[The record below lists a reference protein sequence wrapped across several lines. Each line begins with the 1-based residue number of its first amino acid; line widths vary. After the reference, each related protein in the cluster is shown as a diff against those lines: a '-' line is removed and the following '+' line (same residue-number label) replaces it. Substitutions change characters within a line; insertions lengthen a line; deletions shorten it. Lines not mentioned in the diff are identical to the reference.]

1 MKKIYLLLLFF
12 GLSFQSIYSQN
23 LQLSVY
29 SDVSILTAG
38 PGNELF
44 ETFGH
49 SAIRIKDPVL
59 RLDVVFNYGLF
70 SFNQPNFYTNF
81 AKGKLLY
88 RLGIQPYPNFIENY
102 KADERWM
109 KEQILDLTQKEKQE
123 FFQILQN
130 NARPENASYLYDP
143 YFDNCATKL
152 RDITTRVLG
161 SRVKFDTQYSTQN
174 LTLREL
180 MNIEMPW
187 NTWGSFG
194 INLALGSKLDKVA
207 DASEYMYLPDYVYE
221 AFKSATKAD
230 SNNDKPL
237 IKKEVTLLSFEEKKF
252 VAKWYNPIFIFSLLL
267 FLTIIV
273 TYRDQKRNRRSKW
286 LDFVLFF
293 ISGLLGVFI
302 VFLWFFTDHS
312 TTPNNFNF
320 LWAFAPNL
328 IISFLLFKKELPN
341 WIRKYITLCILLL
354 VIVPLVWFFKI
365 QLFSITIIPIL
376 GMLFVRYYYLIK
388 LLPSKK

>member
-1 MKKIYLLLLFF
+1 MKKFYFLLLVFLF
-12 GLSFQSIYSQN
+12 SFQNIHSQK

-29 SDVSILTAG
+29 SEVSILTAG

-49 SAIRIKDPVL
+49 SAIHIKDPVL
-59 RLDVVFNYGLF
+59 RIDYVFNYGLF
-70 SFNQPNFYTNF
+70 TFNQPNFYTNF

-88 RLGIQPYPNFIENY
+88 RLGVQPYQSFVENY
-102 KADERWM
+102 KVDERWM
-109 KEQILDLTQKEKQE
+109 KKQVLDLTQKEKQA
-123 FFQILQN
+123 FFQILMT
-130 NARPENASYLYDP
+130 NAKQENASYLYDP

-152 RDITTRVLG
+152 RDITKQVLG
-161 SRVKFDTQYSTQN
+161 NQVTFDTSYSDQH
-174 LTLREL
+174 LTLRQL

-194 INLALGSKLDKVA
+194 INLALGSKLDKEA
-207 DASEYMYLPDYVYE
+207 TANEYMYLPDYVYL
-221 AFKSATKAD
+221 AFKNASTTT
-230 SNNDKPL
+230 KPL
-237 IKKEVTLLSFEEKKF
+237 VKKEVTLLNFEEKKLKT
-252 VAKWYNPIFIFSLLL
+252 KWYNPMFVFSLL
-267 FLTIIV
+267 FLITIIV
-273 TYRDQKRNRRSKW
+273 TYRDQKRSRRSKW
-286 LDFVLFF
+286 LDFSLFF
-293 ISGLLGVFI
+293 ISGIIGALI

-328 IISFLLFKKELPN
+328 IVAFLLLKNDASKWVPN
-341 WIRKYITLCILLL
+341 YIKVCLLL
-354 VIVPLVWFFKI
+354 LLLLPLVWVLKF

-376 GMLFVRYYYLIK
+376 GALFVRYYFLMK

>member
-1 MKKIYLLLLFF
+1 MKKIYILLLFF

-49 SAIRIKDPVL
+49 SAIRVKDPVL

-88 RLGIQPYPNFIENY
+88 RLGIQPYQSFIENY
-102 KADERWM
+102 RADERWM

-123 FFQILQN
+123 FFQILQV
-130 NARPENASYLYDP
+130 NAKPENASYLYDP

-152 RDITTRVLG
+152 RDITTLVLG
-161 SRVKFDTQYSTQN
+161 NQVEFDTKYSTQD

-207 DASEYMYLPDYVYE
+207 DANEYMYLPDYIYV
-221 AFKSATKAD
+221 AFKSATIAN
-230 SNNDKPL
+230 SSSIKPL
-237 IKKEVTLLSFEEKKF
+237 IKKEVTLLNFEEKKF
-252 VAKWYNPIFIFSLLL
+252 VAKWYNPVFIFSLLL
-267 FLTIIV
+267 LITIIV
-273 TYRDQKRNRRSKW
+273 TYRDQKRNQRSKW
-286 LDFVLFF
+286 LDFSLFF
-293 ISGLLGVFI
+293 ISGILGTLI

-328 IISFLLFKKELPN
+328 IVSFLLFKKELPN
-341 WIRKYITLCILLL
+341 WVQKYIKVCTLLL
-354 VIVPLVWFFKI
+354 IITPIIWVLKI

-376 GMLFVRYYYLIK
+376 GMLFVRYYYLMR